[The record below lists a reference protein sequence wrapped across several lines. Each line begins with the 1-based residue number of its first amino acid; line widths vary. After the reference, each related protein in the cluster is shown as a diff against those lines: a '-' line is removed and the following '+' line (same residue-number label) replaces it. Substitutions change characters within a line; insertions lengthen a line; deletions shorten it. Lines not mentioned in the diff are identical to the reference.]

1 MLAQLVN
8 AFARASLVAV
18 LVVLPSLML
27 TSGAQ
32 DASQFVILTGFV
44 AGLLVFVEYTAHS
57 PSILEFRFAAP
68 YNRIKFTAIA
78 LSVLCLSVIARGG
91 DDPGSVAILLG
102 DIGRSVRGAL
112 DFPYSPVRSV
122 ISLVPAH
129 MPPGLSDFVG
139 MAAGISYAVSLVM
152 LIVFILIVRF
162 LGWPVRRGA
171 FNVWMNLPLFDP
183 TGVAD
188 VVKKLN
194 REASINVSL
203 GFVLPFLLPV
213 LVSVLRGMLESGK
226 VLDPITLIWIICA
239 WAFIPASLIMRG
251 IAMHRVAVLI
261 TAKRQRAYAKA
272 EDELQAV

>member
-1 MLAQLVN
+1 MLAQLIN

-32 DASQFVILTGFV
+32 DASHFIILTGFV

-57 PSILEFRFAAP
+57 PSILEFRFAPP
-68 YNRIKFTAIA
+68 YNRIKFTTISV
-78 LSVLCLSVIARGG
+78 SVLCLAIIARGG
-91 DDPGSVAILLG
+91 DDPGPVAILFG
-102 DIGRSVRGAL
+102 DIGGAVGAAL

-122 ISLVPAH
+122 MSLVPAH
-129 MPPGLSDFVG
+129 MPPGFSDFIG
-139 MAAGISYAVSLVM
+139 MAAGITYAMSLLM
-152 LIVFILIVRF
+152 LIAFVLIVRV

-194 REASINVSL
+194 REASINISV

-213 LVSVLRGMLESGK
+213 LVSILMGVLDSGK

-251 IAMHRVAVLI
+251 VAMHRVAELI
-261 TAKRQRAYAKA
+261 TAKRQRAYAEA